1 MAARTKIF
9 IVRTTPHPPTNV
21 TVTKAEAFSVTLSWM
36 PGYSGCGS
44 CEQSYKI
51 RSVRQNFQRATLCV
65 WCVVLIIYFTE

>member
-44 CEQSYKI
+44 CEQTYKI
-51 RSVRQNFQRATLCV
+51 RSVSCTDNLSS
-65 WCVVLIIYFTE
+65 LGIE

>member
-44 CEQSYKI
+44 CEQTYKI
-51 RSVRQNFQRATLCV
+51 RSVEKIQ
-65 WCVVLIIYFTE
+65 